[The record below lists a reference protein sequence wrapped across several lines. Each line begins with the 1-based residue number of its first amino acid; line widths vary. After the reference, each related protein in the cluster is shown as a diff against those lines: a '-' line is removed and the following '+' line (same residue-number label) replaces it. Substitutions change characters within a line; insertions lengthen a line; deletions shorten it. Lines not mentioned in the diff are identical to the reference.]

1 MPDEARPDEPA
12 AQTPAG
18 DEAGPSQPEKA
29 EPAKKPAPAFPQAD
43 AAKKAE
49 QVAKKAKT
57 EVSEKAV
64 PTRQYLESTVVPVLM
79 QGMQEL
85 TKERPDDPVQ
95 YLAAYLIKHNPK
107 KSADK
112 AADKAGD
119 KK

>member
-1 MPDEARPDEPA
+1 MPDETKPEETA
-12 AQTPAG
+12 AQAPAG
-18 DEAGPSQPEKA
+18 EEAAPGPSSPK
-29 EPAKKPAPAFPQAD
+29 PAKQPAPAFPQAD

-107 KSADK
+107 KSAE
-112 AADKAGD
+112 